1 MPTHTDLY
9 LAAGVCSYSQSWSPL
24 WLQGPEITR
33 GSLLMLAS
41 ETRQQPLYTET
52 VPEPLDFDSQIAWLD
67 KCFKQAGAPTQL
79 LVPSQELAE
88 ALRARCPRSEIVVE
102 SSPPHHG
109 WIREAYVP
117 FEAENVPFSVVRMLG
132 EKKAGEL
139 YAQSDRFLR
148 LELWKNIQDDEIF
161 RFQSGRREFGV
172 VVGGSTRFQDNG
184 ISIYSSVK
192 EAMKH
197 SQPPV
202 VCFGPGNPCL
212 VHYQDLNFL
221 ERRQIRIPQLL
232 PRLKAP
238 MFMLDPKDRRQSL
251 KDLNWLMRHLPELA
265 SSGASLTEAGKRR
278 LERTDLRV
286 KPGRAGLFPAFW
298 DKQAC

>member
-52 VPEPLDFDSQIAWLD
+52 VMQPLDFDSQISWLD
-67 KCFKQAGAPTQL
+67 KCFKQDGAPTQL
-79 LVPSQELAE
+79 LVPSQQLAE
-88 ALRARCPRSEIVVE
+88 ALRPRCPRSEILVDP
-102 SSPPHHG
+102 SPRHHG

-117 FEAENVPFSVVRMLG
+117 FEAENVPFSVVRILG
-132 EKKAGEL
+132 EKKAREL
-139 YAQSDRFLR
+139 YAESDRFLR
-148 LELWKNIQDDEIF
+148 MELWKNIQDDEIF
-161 RFQSGRREFGV
+161 RYQSGRREFGV
-172 VVGGSTRFQDNG
+172 QVGGSTRFQDNG
-184 ISIYSSVK
+184 ISIYASVK

-197 SQPPV
+197 SQPPLS
-202 VCFGPGNPCL
+202 CFGPGNPCL

-221 ERRQIRIPQLL
+221 ERSEIRIPQLL
-232 PRLKAP
+232 PRLKFP
-238 MFMLDPKDRRQSL
+238 MFTLDPKERRQSL
-251 KDLNWLMRHLPELA
+251 KDLHWLMRRLPDLA
-265 SSGASLTEAGKRR
+265 AGGKQVEDGKRR
-278 LERTDLRV
+278 LERTDVRV

-298 DKQAC
+298 DKRAS